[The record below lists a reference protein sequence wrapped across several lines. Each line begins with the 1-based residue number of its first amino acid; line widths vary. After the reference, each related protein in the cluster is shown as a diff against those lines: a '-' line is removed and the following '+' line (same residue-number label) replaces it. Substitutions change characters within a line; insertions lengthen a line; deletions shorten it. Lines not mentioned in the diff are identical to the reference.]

1 MYYSSIIF
9 LHQISHAERLKIS
22 ILVSGLIKGQKKSF
36 ILLSFPPLKMNSLLD
51 LLLTD
56 PINFSWNFWKQLFI
70 PLQKNM
76 FTWDLRHTVHEY
88 T

>member
-1 MYYSSIIF
+1 MYYSSIF

-22 ILVSGLIKGQKKSF
+22 ILVSGLIKGQKKSC
-36 ILLSFPPLKMNSLLD
+36 ILLFPPPLKMNSLLD

-70 PLQKNM
+70 PL
-76 FTWDLRHTVHEY
+76 
-88 T
+88 